1 MNKKGKEHIPPK
13 TTNPVGGSGHG
24 GGTGLG
30 GVTFIDELIAK
41 DDSSIEALF
50 QRSSSGKGTYILP
63 RIESLVSTM
72 GRPTEA
78 SNPVVTPNRGA
89 LEEK

>member
-1 MNKKGKEHIPPK
+1 MD
-13 TTNPVGGSGHG
+13 HG
-24 GGTGLG
+24 GGPGLG
-30 GVTFIDELIAK
+30 GVTFIDESIAK
-41 DDSSIEALF
+41 DDSSTGDLF
-50 QRSSSGKGTYILP
+50 QRSSSGRGTYILP

-78 SNPVVTPNRGA
+78 SNPVVTLNRGA

>member
-1 MNKKGKEHIPPK
+1 MNKKGKERIPPK
-13 TTNPVGGSGHG
+13 ATNPVGGSGRG
-24 GGTGLG
+24 GGRGLG
-30 GVTFIDELIAK
+30 GATFIDELIAK
-41 DDSSIEALF
+41 YDSSTGALF
-50 QRSSSGKGTYILP
+50 HRSSSGKGTYILP

-72 GRPTEA
+72 GRPIEA